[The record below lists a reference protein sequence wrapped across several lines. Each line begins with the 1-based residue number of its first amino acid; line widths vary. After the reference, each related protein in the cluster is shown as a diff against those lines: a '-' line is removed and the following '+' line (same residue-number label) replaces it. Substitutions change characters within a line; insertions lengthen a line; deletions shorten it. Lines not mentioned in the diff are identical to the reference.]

1 LKAVVSGG
9 AGFIGSH
16 LVERL
21 LDDGHGVAVLDNFST
36 GRDENLAAFID
47 NPRLSVHRQDA
58 GDYEASLSL
67 VRDAQWVFHLGGLAD
82 LVPSIAEPLRYYQAN
97 VDGTVA
103 LLEASRRTG
112 VERFIYAASSSCYGL
127 ADQFPTPET
136 APIRPMYP
144 YAFTK
149 YMGEE
154 SVLHWHKVY
163 GLPSVSLRLFNVY
176 GPRSRTTGAYGAVFG
191 VFLAQ
196 KLAGDPYTV
205 VGDGKQTRDFTY
217 VTDVADAFVRA
228 AESHVTGEVMNIG
241 SGGTYSINHL
251 ISLLGGEAVHMPKRP
266 GEPDCTFA
274 DIRKIKKLIDW
285 EPKVSFEQGVAQ
297 ILENIQMWQDAPV
310 WNAESISAATTDWFK
325 YL

>member
-1 LKAVVSGG
+1 MKAVVSGG

-21 LDDGHGVAVLDNFST
+21 LADGHDVAVLDNFST
-36 GRDENLAAFID
+36 GRKENLASFID
-47 NPRLSVHRQDA
+47 HPKLSVHRQDA
-58 GDYEASLSL
+58 GDYQASLN
-67 VRDAQWVFHLGGLAD
+67 VVKDAHWVFHLGGLAD
-82 LVPSIAEPLRYYQAN
+82 LVPSITEPLRYYQAN

-103 LLEASRRTG
+103 LLEASRQTG
-112 VERFIYAASSSCYGL
+112 VERFVYAASSSCYGL
-127 ADQFPTPET
+127 ADVFPTPET
-136 APIRPMYP
+136 APIQPMYP

-149 YMGEE
+149 YIGEE
-154 SVLHWHKVY
+154 SVLHWHKIY
-163 GLPSVSLRLFNVY
+163 GLPAVSLRLFNVY

-205 VGDGKQTRDFTY
+205 VGDGNQTRDFTY
-217 VTDVADAFVRA
+217 VTDVADAFVKA
-228 AESHVTGEVMNIG
+228 AESDVQGEVMNIG

-251 ISLLGGEAVHMPKRP
+251 ISLLGGETVHIPKRP

-274 DIRKIKKLIDW
+274 DIRMIKKLINW
-285 EPKVSFEQGVAQ
+285 EPKVSFEQGVSQ

-310 WNAESISAATTDWFK
+310 WTAESISEATADWFK